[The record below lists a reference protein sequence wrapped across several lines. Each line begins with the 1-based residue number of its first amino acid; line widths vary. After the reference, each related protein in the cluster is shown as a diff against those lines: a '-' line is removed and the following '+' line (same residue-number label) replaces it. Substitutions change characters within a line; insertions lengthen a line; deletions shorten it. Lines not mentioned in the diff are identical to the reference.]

1 MRHQIRYF
9 VVGLFLASAVLTF
22 SGANKAQE
30 VNANALTLC
39 IPTKDEIIE
48 NGYPRNELGETY
60 GIDIKELNLIPD
72 LLLVYN
78 GDGVCGYIRIS
89 EMECHLPGSPDDVEN
104 YTPIGTMNM
113 YTEDGS
119 TIVGTFN
126 FN

>member
-30 VNANALTLC
+30 VNAN
-39 IPTKDEIIE
+39 
-48 NGYPRNELGETY
+48 
-60 GIDIKELNLIPD
+60 
-72 LLLVYN
+72 
-78 GDGVCGYIRIS
+78 GVCGYIRIS